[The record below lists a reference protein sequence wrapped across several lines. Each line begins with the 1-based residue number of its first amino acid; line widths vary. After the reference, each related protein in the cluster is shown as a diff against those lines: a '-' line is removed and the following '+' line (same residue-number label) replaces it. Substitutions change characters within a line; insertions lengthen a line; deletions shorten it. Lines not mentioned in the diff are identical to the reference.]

1 MKFNKTF
8 WAGPALV
15 ACVLMAAVG
24 PRPALADEPSAVED
38 VILLLEERGVIEEED
53 AARMVERNRAY
64 ENKKSWT
71 DRLTFFGDFR
81 GRYDG
86 IWFNEDPLGNE
97 PKERSR
103 LRYRFRFGAKAEIN
117 DYFDLKFRL
126 SSSCE
131 HRSGNQTLGRGLD
144 CEEEDPAG
152 TDAKDSEFGFDWD
165 PDGIYI
171 NRAYITFHP
180 FGDRQIPYAGRKL
193 DLMFG
198 KMSNFFH
205 SKAGKDYLVWDTD
218 LSPEGAGVTYVVD
231 PFDGLSLTLNSG
243 FFVLDENSSSS
254 DPWVVPVQ
262 LRVEAQPTDSIAF
275 GTNLSYYGYG
285 DLDEDFLVRGA
296 STGNLAN
303 VWEPDE
309 NADDPGL
316 AAADSFGLTRG
327 RSVNIGDLRAWFEF
341 TGIEDWPILV
351 YGNVVNNFSAQSL
364 PDSNVGREGLGW
376 SAGLEI
382 GDKKKYAMLG
392 AGYFLIEANAGP
404 ARLIDSDLFD
414 GSTNRK
420 GWAIY
425 GAKQIL
431 ASTDLKFTLFL
442 GEPLEDDI
450 MVLDSGG
457 ELQPYEPALKNSD
470 RMRLQTDVIVKF

>member
-1 MKFNKTF
+1 MTRKTSS
-8 WAGPALV
+8 WAGSTLLAFF
-15 ACVLMAAVG
+15 LMAAVG
-24 PRPALADEPSAVED
+24 PLPALADEPSAVED
-38 VILLLEERGVIEEED
+38 VIVILKERGVIEEED

-64 ENKKSWT
+64 ENKQSWI
-71 DRLTFFGDFR
+71 DRLSFFGDFR

-97 PKERSR
+97 PKDRSR

-117 DYFDLKFRL
+117 EYFDMKFRL

-144 CEEEDPAG
+144 CEEEDPGG
-152 TDAKDSEFGFDWD
+152 TDAEGSNFGFDWD

-171 NRAYITFHP
+171 NQAYITFHT
-180 FGDRQIPYAGRKL
+180 FGDRSIPYGGRKL
-193 DLMFG
+193 DWMFG
-198 KMSNFFH
+198 KLPNFLH

-231 PFDGLSLTLNSG
+231 PFDGLSLTFNSG
-243 FFVLDENSSSS
+243 YFVLDENSGSS

-262 LRVEAQPTDSIAF
+262 VRVEAQPTDSIAF

-285 DLDEDFLVRGA
+285 DLDSAFLERNAAV
-296 STGNLAN
+296 GNLVDGAGN
-303 VWEPDE
+303 Y
-309 NADDPGL
+309 
-316 AAADSFGLTRG
+316 GLTRG
-327 RSVNIGDLRAWFEF
+327 RSANIGDLRAWFEYS
-341 TGIEDWPILV
+341 GIENWPILV
-351 YGNVVNNFSAQSL
+351 YGNVVNNFSADSL
-364 PDSNVGREGLGW
+364 PGSNVGRESLGW
-376 SAGLEI
+376 SAGLEV

-414 GSTNRK
+414 GRSNRK

-431 ASTDLKFTLFL
+431 ANTDLKFTLFL
-442 GEPLEDDI
+442 GEPLVDDI
-450 MVLDSGG
+450 MVLNSEG
-457 ELQPYEPALKNSD
+457 ELEFYTPALRNSD
-470 RMRLQTDVIVKF
+470 RIRLQTDVIVKF